1 MPVLSFAIFAAVAVV
16 TVLFSLFIALI
27 LSRRKDSSF
36 DLAYGHQLLRYTI
49 EDNHSHDLNSNNR
62 ISEYD
67 ESDDFNM
74 DQREREFSE
83 PTYRAVEQDTYYSLS
98 KRNFSV
104 SGSRLIAVK
113 PTNIIEPVL
122 NRQIRLQFK

>member
-16 TVLFSLFIALI
+16 TVLFSISIALV

-36 DLAYGHQLLRYTI
+36 DLPYGHQLLRYTI
-49 EDNHSHDLNSNNR
+49 EDNHNHNLNSNNR

-67 ESDDFNM
+67 ETDNYVVEK
-74 DQREREFSE
+74 QEIQVSE
-83 PTYRAVEQDTYYSLS
+83 PLYEVQEDDTFYSLS

-113 PTNIIEPVL
+113 PSRIIEPVL